1 MNKKLIIAPVV
12 LMMFLIMTVTP
23 QPEQNNSFLW
33 AAKKTREKTKEK
45 EKDNSFALNF
55 NDVEISEF
63 LNVMSQVLGKNIILS
78 DKVKGKITI
87 NSARKVPI
95 AEAYNLMKSILEI
108 KGFAVVETENLIKV
122 VPVKEAVQKNVE
134 VIIDGDKVK
143 LNREDVVTFLL
154 ELKYADSNDI
164 SNVLKTIKSAD
175 TDIVVYKPLNTMIL
189 TGNTMDIRGLVK
201 VAQTLDKNPAG
212 SEEPG
217 AEDKLDDKA
226 SIHVVHLENADAVS
240 LSEVLSRIPFSQYA
254 VINTN
259 PIKSQGAAGKDKT
272 VTPSGQGIQGQSQNP
287 QMKLSIIANKETNSL
302 IINASGAE
310 YKEISKV
317 IKQLDTVRPQIL
329 IEATIIEVGVD
340 SNWNF
345 GIDWSLGGDT
355 GTGLVGGSSIMGTTV
370 PSYTNNTGISGKT
383 LSVPLTQG
391 NMALG
396 FLSNTTSLG
405 FILLNASGGAANTNI
420 ISTPHIL
427 TIDNHEAEINVAKEI
442 AIPTN
447 SRTDTVGNTYYTYE
461 YKPVGLK
468 LKLTPHITTGE
479 KITLDLFVEVNS
491 VIGNT
496 DTKLTDKPND
506 LAKRDIK
513 TKISI
518 SDGKTIVVGG
528 LMNDEINEEETK
540 VPLLG
545 DIPLLGWFFKHKAK
559 SNSKSNLLVFITPK
573 VVTDVERIKKI
584 TEEKQLEYKKM
595 KEREK

>member
-1 MNKKLIIAPVV
+1 
-12 LMMFLIMTVTP
+12 MTVTP

-340 SNWNF
+340 SNWDF
-345 GIDWSLGGDT
+345 GIDWSLGGDA
-355 GTGLVGGSSIMGTTV
+355 GAGLVGGSSIMGTTV